1 MAKVTFQVLSMDGEP
16 REHTFED
23 VPAGTIRTTN
33 ESTPEFEIRSP
44 GSQGGEM
51 KTKISG
57 AEEKTVQKVETVIEA
72 GVKTRITNFRIT
84 ETFVVSTAYQPTD
97 DQETREAMSR
107 EANRIND
114 EIIEEIR
121 RKC

>member
-97 DQETREAMSR
+97 DQETREAM
-107 EANRIND
+107 
-114 EIIEEIR
+114 
-121 RKC
+121 